1 MDWRINRYTAETPH
15 GTYNLTVSAD
25 GRTDVFYHG
34 RDGECELVLSGGK
47 TSLDARRAAHEHDQQ
62 KRQIEAQYRA
72 RVSAILGLSTGT
84 EAYGQGNHGRYQT
97 RVTGRPVEGEG
108 APKQTAPGEPEA
120 ISDVAGLPEK
130 ATTRYQPAESEKA
143 MASG

>member
-15 GTYNLTVSAD
+15 GNYNLTVSAD
-25 GRTDVFYHG
+25 GRADVFYHG

-72 RVSAILGLSTGT
+72 RVSAIV
-84 EAYGQGNHGRYQT
+84 A
-97 RVTGRPVEGEG
+97 RVQ
-108 APKQTAPGEPEA
+108 KQKAPGEPEA
-120 ISDVAGLPEK
+120 DPCLAPF
-130 ATTRYQPAESEKA
+130 R
-143 MASG
+143 

>member
-15 GTYNLTVSAD
+15 GNYNLTVSAD
-25 GRTDVFYHG
+25 GRADVFYHS

-72 RVSAILGLSTGT
+72 RVSAILGLDD
-84 EAYGQGNHGRYQT
+84 AYLAGNHGRYQT
-97 RVTGRPVEGEG
+97 RVMGLPVEGEG
-108 APKQTAPGEPEA
+108 APTPCLDPDKMHGAADGFGG
-120 ISDVAGLPEK
+120 SD
-130 ATTRYQPAESEKA
+130 Y
-143 MASG
+143 